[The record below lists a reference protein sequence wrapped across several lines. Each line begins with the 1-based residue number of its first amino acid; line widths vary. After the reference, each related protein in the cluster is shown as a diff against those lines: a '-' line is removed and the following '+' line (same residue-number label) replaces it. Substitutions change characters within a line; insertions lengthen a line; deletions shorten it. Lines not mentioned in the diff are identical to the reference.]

1 MKISD
6 DLKLD
11 FEDVLLVPQRSITAS
26 RKDVDINKK
35 YYFYHSPREWNGIPI
50 MAANMDT
57 TGSFAMA
64 TEMAK
69 MGHVCCLHKHYKTKD
84 LIEFFSSTTT
94 RDLQYVWYS
103 MGMKSS
109 EFIELKKFYTETN
122 IQPNLCIDVANGYS
136 EGFVDYCRMIR
147 KDFKQSI
154 IMAGNVA
161 TPEMVQELILH
172 GGVDIVKVGI
182 GPGSACTTRLKTGV
196 GYPQLSAIDECA
208 HAAHGLKSQDKHH
221 GLVCGDGGC
230 RLPAD
235 VVKGFAVGAD
245 FMMLGGML
253 AGAYECEGEWQY
265 DEYDAKVSLLF
276 YGMSSKK
283 AQNKYCSGLQDYRSS
298 EGRVMEVP
306 YKGPVREILKDIEGG
321 LRSGCTYTGA
331 TSLKD
336 LPKTAKFIRVNRT
349 HHDRSVE

>member
-11 FEDVLLVPQRSITAS
+11 FDDVLLVPQRSRTAS

-35 YYFYHSPREWNGIPI
+35 YYFYHSHREWNGIPI

-64 TEMAK
+64 TEMSQ

-136 EGFVDYCRMIR
+136 EGFVDYCRMVR

-182 GPGSACTTRLKTGV
+182 GPGSACTTRLKTGCFIGESKV
-196 GYPQLSAIDECA
+196 KTS
-208 HAAHGLKSQDKHH
+208 HGPKSIKDISI
-221 GLVCGDGGC
+221 GELVLTHDGTYQTVTNIHNNGFKDNLVEINGITC
-230 RLPAD
+230 TD
-235 VVKGFAVGAD
+235 DHEFYVVNKSD
-245 FMMLGGML
+245 
-253 AGAYECEGEWQY
+253 
-265 DEYDAKVSLLF
+265 
-276 YGMSSKK
+276 
-283 AQNKYCSGLQDYRSS
+283 QNKITEDNIHDFAYWLEAKDIS
-298 EGRVMEVP
+298 EE
-306 YKGPVREILKDIEGG
+306 KHFIIEILD
-321 LRSGCTYTGA
+321 
-331 TSLKD
+331 
-336 LPKTAKFIRVNRT
+336 
-349 HHDRSVE
+349 